1 MLASAALSL
10 FVSLA
15 SAAGAPAATPGAE
28 GATGPDGPARFLVI
42 VGYNGGAD
50 DSEQKAGAGPTR
62 PPLSF
67 ADDDAARLF
76 LQLAPSAER
85 AYLLATFD
93 KESARAWPELTDVA
107 RPPTREALAQV
118 LGEVSWL
125 VRSQKKLG
133 RSTELVFA
141 FAGHGDVTDAGEGYI
156 VFADGPFTRTDLET
170 QVLEPSPADTN
181 HVVVDACSSY
191 FMVQARGGGR
201 AGESGKVALTP
212 KLLDVLQ
219 AKSRAAAVRARTG
232 VIVSTSSAT
241 DVHESTELQSGI
253 FSFLLRS
260 ALAGAGD
267 TNGDGRVEYVEA
279 SAFIAAASAGLA
291 DPRARLRVHAT
302 APEQRPH
309 APLLDLKQSR
319 AEHFLAVQ
327 GPAHLRI
334 LDARGV
340 PYAEVNTDKPV
351 MLALVGNPFYV
362 VQRGTAEGTEE
373 AVLVPRAAG
382 AYALS
387 SLSFED
393 SPRSR
398 GASSGITQGLFSSPL
413 GAGFVQG
420 FLAEADMGPPLP
432 GPPFAV
438 AYAPAGTPPLRLP
451 VRGIGVGTLVAAGL
465 VGLGAGA
472 AVVGNQLAF
481 DQLKTNLEATG
492 QLDPKLSLDV
502 EGWRNAATGL
512 TLGAVALGLA
522 GGGLYLWSFQL
533 EDGEA
538 EVR

>member
-1 MLASAALSL
+1 MLAGAALSL

-15 SAAGAPAATPGAE
+15 SASGPPAHPTADTNAADG
-28 GATGPDGPARFLVI
+28 TGGPARFLVI
-42 VGYNGGAD
+42 VGYNGGAGD
-50 DSEQKAGAGPTR
+50 IAGPKR

-118 LGEVSWL
+118 LGEVGWL
-125 VRSQKKLG
+125 VRAQKKLG

-191 FMVQARGGGR
+191 FMVQARGSSS
-201 AGESGKVALTP
+201 GESGKVPLTP

-219 AKSRAAAVRARTG
+219 ARSRAAALRARTG

-279 SAFIAAASAGLA
+279 AAFIAAASAGLA
-291 DPRARLRVHAT
+291 DPRARLRVHAS

-340 PYAEVNTDKPV
+340 PYAEVNTDRPV

-362 VQRGTAEGTEE
+362 VQRGSADGTEE

-393 SPRSR
+393 SPRAR
-398 GASSGITQGLFSSPL
+398 GASSGITEGLFSSPL
-413 GAGFVQG
+413 GEGFVQG
-420 FLAEADMGPPLP
+420 FLAEADMAPPLQ
-432 GPPFAV
+432 GPAFAV
-438 AYAPAGTPPLRLP
+438 AYAPAGSPPFRLP
-451 VRGIGVGTLVAAGL
+451 VRGVGVGTLVAAGL
-465 VGLGAGA
+465 VGAGAGA

-481 DQLKTNLEATG
+481 DQLKANLEKTG
-492 QLDPKLSLDV
+492 QLDPQLSLEV
-502 EGWRNAATGL
+502 ESWRNTATGL

-533 EDGEA
+533 EDGEV